1 MKKNLTDSL
10 YREIA
15 GSGDGSTVDQVS
27 TLLERQLKGQ
37 KLTKREES
45 VLAEVDK
52 GLADLLAARQDGYSP
67 EKPAKQQE
75 PSPLPFSSFAE
86 GLARLQNR
94 IQKRKVRPQ
103 LRTSKDAGAY
113 RPDKGA
119 KGGAVKV
126 SAAKVAAIVKMAREE
141 RAKQEKLKKRV

>member
-15 GSGDGSTVDQVS
+15 GSGDGSTVDHVAE
-27 TLLERQLKGQ
+27 LLERQLKGQ
-37 KLTKREES
+37 KLTKQEAS
-45 VLAEVDK
+45 ILAEVDK
-52 GLADLLAARQDGYSP
+52 GMLDLLGARQDGYSP
-67 EKPAKQQE
+67 EKPTKPQE

-86 GLARLQNR
+86 GLARLQTR
-94 IQKRKVRPQ
+94 IQKRSVRPQ

-113 RPDKGA
+113 RPEKGA
-119 KGGAVKV
+119 KGGAVKI

-141 RAKQEKLKKRV
+141 RAKQKKR